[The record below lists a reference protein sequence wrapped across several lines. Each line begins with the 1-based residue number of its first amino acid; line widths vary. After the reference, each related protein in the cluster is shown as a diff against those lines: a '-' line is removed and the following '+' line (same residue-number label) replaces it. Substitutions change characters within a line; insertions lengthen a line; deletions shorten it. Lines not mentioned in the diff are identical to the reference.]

1 MMPQAMTQDKAR
13 IGDQLEGL
21 WAEVVTAAQAG
32 TGVHEI
38 EGKLLRGVLKLGY
51 ELLGCFFR
59 LVGPGDVG
67 PQTTLS
73 DGRVVK
79 RLKAEHTRPY
89 QSVLGDF
96 ELARW
101 VYGTREEQRIEYV
114 PVDERLQLPE
124 SSFSYLLQDWAQE
137 LVTALPHHSVAQI
150 LKKILGIS
158 VSVSALERMN
168 GAMAETVEP
177 YWEMMP
183 PVPAPDG
190 QFLVASA
197 DGKGVPIRKPP
208 TTAPLPIYDPQA
220 GPKPDRKKMA
230 IVGAVYDAQPYV
242 RTPEQVWRALFQMP
256 APAANDDTLAPRPSP
271 IAKAV
276 RASLTVDGADGVPIN
291 ARETIFT
298 WLGEPIQHRDP
309 PGNKRVVALMDG
321 QGCLWD
327 DAQAIRAHRD
337 NGVEVLDLLHAT
349 SHLWSLVPVFH
360 DPSIQLNAMKCYTR
374 LLLHGGVKHLVVWFR
389 YRAEESALT
398 SAERQRV
405 NTVCNYFETHQ
416 HRMRY
421 DEYLAAG
428 YPIASGVI
436 EGACRHVVKDR
447 LERTG
452 MHWTIPGAQA
462 MLKLRCVAINEQWDE
477 FTQFRIQRETERLY
491 PERKA
496 HETLEWPWPQAA

>member
-1 MMPQAMTQDKAR
+1 MMPQAMTQDKAK

-32 TGVHEI
+32 TAAHEI

-79 RLKAEHTRPY
+79 RLKAEHARPY
-89 QSVLGDF
+89 QSVFGDF

-177 YWEMMP
+177 DWEMMP
-183 PVPAPDG
+183 PTPAPEG

-208 TTAPLPIYDPQA
+208 TTAP
-220 GPKPDRKKMA
+220 
-230 IVGAVYDAQPYV
+230 
-242 RTPEQVWRALFQMP
+242 
-256 APAANDDTLAPRPSP
+256 
-271 IAKAV
+271 
-276 RASLTVDGADGVPIN
+276 
-291 ARETIFT
+291 
-298 WLGEPIQHRDP
+298 
-309 PGNKRVVALMDG
+309 
-321 QGCLWD
+321 
-327 DAQAIRAHRD
+327 
-337 NGVEVLDLLHAT
+337 
-349 SHLWSLVPVFH
+349 
-360 DPSIQLNAMKCYTR
+360 
-374 LLLHGGVKHLVVWFR
+374 
-389 YRAEESALT
+389 
-398 SAERQRV
+398 
-405 NTVCNYFETHQ
+405 
-416 HRMRY
+416 
-421 DEYLAAG
+421 
-428 YPIASGVI
+428 
-436 EGACRHVVKDR
+436 
-447 LERTG
+447 
-452 MHWTIPGAQA
+452 
-462 MLKLRCVAINEQWDE
+462 
-477 FTQFRIQRETERLY
+477 
-491 PERKA
+491 
-496 HETLEWPWPQAA
+496 